1 MMSLTTVS
9 FAAEEVSYFDEET
22 GTLYLMNENWYE
34 DLGIVETEEALF
46 DFCEKVKI
54 VYFGEECDTVGYC
67 FYFYNLEEVVVDDAH
82 ANLYVYDKALYTK
95 ADNVMIYYPLASDDT
110 DIVLSP
116 DATYI
121 GDSCFVDYFEQTY
134 VNKIYGFYYHPIDK
148 EYSLYINSVEQLQT
162 IMNNNQR
169 SDGTLD
175 RLYYAKFNNIYVNG
189 EKSKIDAVTQEVHPF
204 DQDTWFTSAT
214 YTAFWAYM
222 TLDYFGDINA
232 NDYFKMIDAETIMKD
247 YLEDENFD
255 IDEDTTEFYR
265 VYFERVVEI
274 WRNCEHNEVTRERFN
289 SVLATAGD
297 ETKSVFIEHFGDLD
311 TAYDVTHKVLES
323 MYNHFLY
330 LYNRGNPIKPLSTLT
345 SGTCGE
351 GAEWAIDRENGVLSI
366 TGNGAISDNYSGF
379 DVFKDIVTTV
389 EIGNGITAI
398 GENVFTGFT
407 ALTETKFDGT
417 QAQWDA
423 VTVADGNED
432 LTKNVTVI
440 PETPDTPDVPDTP
453 VTPDTPDEPAE
464 PTFGEKVVAF
474 FEKVGNFFVSIYE
487 WFINLFKF

>member
-1 MMSLTTVS
+1 MMSLTTVT
-9 FAAEEVSYFDEET
+9 FAAEDVSYFDEET
-22 GTLYLMNENWYE
+22 GTLYMMTENWIE
-34 DLGIVETEEALF
+34 DLGIEETDEALF
-46 DFCEKVKI
+46 AFCEKVKI

-232 NDYFKMIDAETIMKD
+232 NDYFKMIDVETIMKD

-323 MYNHFLY
+323 MYNHFFTC
-330 LYNRGNPIKPLSTLT
+330 ITVATPLNLSQLLLQAIAVKVQNGQST
-345 SGTCGE
+345 
-351 GAEWAIDRENGVLSI
+351 V
-366 TGNGAISDNYSGF
+366 
-379 DVFKDIVTTV
+379 KTV
-389 EIGNGITAI
+389 C
-398 GENVFTGFT
+398 F
-407 ALTETKFDGT
+407 
-417 QAQWDA
+417 QSQ
-423 VTVADGNED
+423 VTVQSATIIQALMFSRVSLQQLKSATVLQQSVKMFSQALQLLQKQS
-432 LTKNVTVI
+432 LTAHSHSGMQLQLQTVTRI
-440 PETPDTPDVPDTP
+440 
-453 VTPDTPDEPAE
+453 
-464 PTFGEKVVAF
+464 
-474 FEKVGNFFVSIYE
+474 
-487 WFINLFKF
+487 